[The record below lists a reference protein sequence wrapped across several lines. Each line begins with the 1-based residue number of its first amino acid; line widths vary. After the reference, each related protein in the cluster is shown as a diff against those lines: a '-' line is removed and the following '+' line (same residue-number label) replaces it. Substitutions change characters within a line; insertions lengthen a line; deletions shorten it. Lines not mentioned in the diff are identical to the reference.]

1 MARTHDDEVVTR
13 LLAERSRAL
22 TGYAY
27 LLCGDVHDA
36 EDLVQDALVKTF
48 ARRRAGLALDSAEAY
63 VRRAVLTLYLD
74 GWRKRKRWS
83 VRLPAAAELAERAG
97 HADAVGDRVDVVAA
111 LATLPRQQR
120 ACVVLRFYEDRTVA
134 EIADAL
140 GVGDGTVKRYL
151 SLAMRR
157 LEGLLGPIPVHETE
171 LVRTTTDV
179 RTATRVPGAAKAV
192 TQVQTVTQV
201 HTGTQVQTTTQIR
214 TTTQVTLH
222 VPPLA
227 KER

>member
-1 MARTHDDEVVTR
+1 MAHDDEVVER
-13 LLAERSRAL
+13 LLAERGRAL

-27 LLCGDVHDA
+27 LLCGNVHDA

-48 ARRRAGLALDSAEAY
+48 ARRRAGLALDSAEGY

-83 VRLPAAAELAERAG
+83 GRLPVAAEPSERAG

-111 LATLPRQQR
+111 LAALPRQQR
-120 ACVVLRFYEDRTVA
+120 ACVVLRYYEDHTVA

-151 SLAMRR
+151 SLATHR
-157 LEGLLGPIPVHETE
+157 LEALLGPIPEHETE
-171 LVRTTTDV
+171 LVHAMTTKD
-179 RTATRVPGAAKAV
+179 RR
-192 TQVQTVTQV
+192 
-201 HTGTQVQTTTQIR
+201 
-214 TTTQVTLH
+214 
-222 VPPLA
+222 
-227 KER
+227 